1 MIDIFIILYFPSDF
15 KDKKQK
21 GRIFLRPPRVNN
33 LFVVIIVLRV
43 LIILDLIILL
53 VLLLVVLALA
63 IVLHNL
69 LSFSVGKGKTQSL
82 PTVSG

>member
-1 MIDIFIILYFPSDF
+1 MSDIFIILYFPSDF

-43 LIILDLIILL
+43 LIILL